1 MFAGWAIPPR
11 PNPAEA
17 LNSDRS
23 KNPFVFDVKY
33 LSFNVSLSV
42 QMLRDRFSPGLIPT
56 LSIKCGNAAFFPLLL
71 LLFLVFV
78 GVGC

>member
-11 PNPAEA
+11 LNLAEA
-17 LNSDRS
+17 LNSARS

-42 QMLRDRFSPGLIPT
+42 QMSLQML
-56 LSIKCGNAAFFPLLL
+56 
-71 LLFLVFV
+71 
-78 GVGC
+78 